1 MEKILL
7 HNQNAIVWLLEI
19 IAVVLSNEE
28 ERVFQCSNREAGTDL
43 CEQIHKND
51 VQRACWKQDS
61 LLLHAAISQTKR
73 NIKKK
78 NNNNALNKENK
89 GE

>member
-78 NNNNALNKENK
+78 KQQQRTKQRE
-89 GE
+89 

>member
-19 IAVVLSNEE
+19 IAMVLSNEE

-73 NIKKK
+73 NIKKT
-78 NNNNALNKENK
+78 NNNALNKENK